1 MSQHFRQQALD
12 LIEQATQHKHLIVYP
27 TVLVEILD
35 DHHAAALMMQI
46 LYWGDRTTDPQG
58 WFYKSYAEW
67 QQELGLSEYQ
77 VRRCLDGDPRT
88 KSERLTLRDLGVET
102 KLKKAGNF
110 GSPTMHYR
118 VDRAVFVAVLV
129 EHLEHRHGFQ
139 AGQGGEQSQETIPN
153 NVEDRSPTL
162 SSMDT
167 EQCAPAS
174 SDSENTNP
182 QTSSKITL
190 IPEPT
195 HHPDEDQDFELF
207 KAFEKQFG
215 KAKTP
220 QRLALKAQLERL
232 GATLV
237 HDILAR
243 CVGRGRSWQY
253 VQRAL
258 ENEAAPSV
266 NEKGVDTQE
275 WLNLPSET
283 DEGVLIATSEIEGT
297 EGALEASERVHDLL
311 GDQSAKAIWTTTI
324 QQLEL
329 QLDRRIFDTWVRG
342 AQLVDF
348 DAESTTLVVAVAH
361 RYARDFCQ
369 NRLYRTI
376 WRAVE
381 AAAGR
386 AGEKIA
392 LAFVTVE
399 ERLVL
404 RPEVVAA

>member
-1 MSQHFRQQALD
+1 MSESFRQQALD

-27 TVLVEILD
+27 TVLVELLD

-58 WFYKSYAEW
+58 WFYKSYAAW

-77 VRRCLDGDPRT
+77 VRRCLEGDPRT
-88 KSERLTLRDLGVET
+88 KAERLTLRDLGVET
-102 KLKKAGNF
+102 KLKKAGSF

-129 EHLEHRHGFQ
+129 EYLECRHGFQ

-153 NVEDRSPTL
+153 NVEDRSCTL
-162 SSMDT
+162 SGVDT

-174 SDSENTNP
+174 SDSETTNP
-182 QTSSKITL
+182 QSSSKITL

-195 HHPDEDQDFELF
+195 HHPDEDRDFELF

-215 KAKTP
+215 KAKAP

-232 GATLV
+232 GATQV
-237 HDILAR
+237 NEILTR
-243 CVGRGRSWQY
+243 CSGRGRSWQY
-253 VQRAL
+253 VLRSL

-266 NEKGVDTQE
+266 SEQDGNAQE
-275 WLNLPSET
+275 WVNLPPES
-283 DEGVLIATSEIEGT
+283 DEGLVATPEIEST

-311 GDQSAKAIWTTTI
+311 GDQPANAIWTATI

-392 LAFVTVE
+392 LTFVTVE
-399 ERLVL
+399 ERLAL